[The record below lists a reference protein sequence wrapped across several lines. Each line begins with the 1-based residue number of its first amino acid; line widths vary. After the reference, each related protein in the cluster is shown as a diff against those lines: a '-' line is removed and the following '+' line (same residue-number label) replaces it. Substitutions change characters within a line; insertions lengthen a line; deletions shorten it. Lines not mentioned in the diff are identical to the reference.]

1 MRVPPPL
8 ILAAADYFVLTQ
20 IAAVAMG
27 TRICARILS
36 GTGKAE
42 WGSPREVGGF
52 LLYRGSWREGEP
64 QASSL
69 AVPAASKVTQM
80 RLNVEGHRLLEICP
94 SVPWGPSSGTQGSVD
109 PHPSPGAT
117 QLPPTLSSRS
127 LVRKKMNCS
136 PGSMV
141 LYPEHLAPVV
151 FWSSEFWGFRKGM
164 WHVCVDCATPSVGFR
179 AAPRNQ
185 MHECF
190 WGKAQECAHT

>member
-27 TRICARILS
+27 TRICAQILS

-69 AVPAASKVTQM
+69 AVPAASVK
-80 RLNVEGHRLLEICP
+80 G
-94 SVPWGPSSGTQGSVD
+94 D
-109 PHPSPGAT
+109 PNETECGR
-117 QLPPTLSSRS
+117 LPPPGDLPLSALGPFLRY
-127 LVRKKMNCS
+127 
-136 PGSMV
+136 PGK
-141 LYPEHLAPVV
+141 H
-151 FWSSEFWGFRKGM
+151 
-164 WHVCVDCATPSVGFR
+164 
-179 AAPRNQ
+179 
-185 MHECF
+185 
-190 WGKAQECAHT
+190 